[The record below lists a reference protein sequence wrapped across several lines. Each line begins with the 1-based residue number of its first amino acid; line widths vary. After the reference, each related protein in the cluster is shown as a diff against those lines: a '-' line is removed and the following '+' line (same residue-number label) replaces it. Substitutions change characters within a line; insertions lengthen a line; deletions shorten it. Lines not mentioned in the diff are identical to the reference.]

1 MSVDHFKKIKKELPI
16 LIIIFLVLI
25 NLALA
30 NDASEYEKSVAEI
43 GKQIEEVSR
52 NLNANKTLLK
62 TQQDEL
68 LEIEQE
74 ISILGKQLQ
83 STKQK
88 ISEQKRQ
95 GDQLFDQIEVA
106 RETQK
111 DDLQALSRLLVSR
124 YTDGKTN
131 YIKMLLNQENPYA
144 VGRLN
149 NYYEYFAEA
158 RQEKIIKLREKL
170 SQLKSLEEQHNVVLA
185 ELEQTQIEQKNQQQ
199 SLDKSKLA
207 RQENVNSLNAKVAT
221 SSEQLDKLKQDRS
234 RLNALLKEIALQ
246 AERLKKLEEQRLA
259 EEKKRA
265 EELAKTN
272 QTEVKPVVRQL
283 VQGGFI
289 KQKGRLTY
297 PVQGNVKTKYNARL
311 PESGMRSEGVFFD
324 TNGSVS
330 VKSIFRGRVLFAD
343 FLKGYGLLLIIDHGD
358 NHISLYGHNE
368 LLYKKVGDA
377 VETNEV
383 IAKTGVTGGLKS
395 HGLYFEVRN
404 SATPVD
410 PSKWWQ

>member
-1 MSVDHFKKIKKELPI
+1 M
-16 LIIIFLVLI
+16 LI

-83 STKQK
+83 STEQK

-106 RETQK
+106 RKTQK

-246 AERLKKLEEQRLA
+246 AERLKKLEEQRL
-259 EEKKRA
+259 
-265 EELAKTN
+265 
-272 QTEVKPVVRQL
+272 
-283 VQGGFI
+283 
-289 KQKGRLTY
+289 
-297 PVQGNVKTKYNARL
+297 
-311 PESGMRSEGVFFD
+311 S
-324 TNGSVS
+324 
-330 VKSIFRGRVLFAD
+330 
-343 FLKGYGLLLIIDHGD
+343 LI
-358 NHISLYGHNE
+358 HI
-368 LLYKKVGDA
+368 
-377 VETNEV
+377 
-383 IAKTGVTGGLKS
+383 
-395 HGLYFEVRN
+395 
-404 SATPVD
+404 
-410 PSKWWQ
+410 

>member
-83 STKQK
+83 STEQK

>member
-1 MSVDHFKKIKKELPI
+1 MFIGQAI
-16 LIIIFLVLI
+16 
-25 NLALA
+25 A
-30 NDASEYEKSVAEI
+30 NDASEYEKNVAEI
-43 GKQIEEVSR
+43 GKQIEQVSR

-74 ISILGKQLQ
+74 ISLLGKQLQ
-83 STKQK
+83 STEQK
-88 ISEQKRQ
+88 ISEQERQ
-95 GDQLFDQIEVA
+95 GDQLLGQIETA

-158 RQEKIIKLREKL
+158 RQEKIIKLRDKL
-170 SQLKSLEEQHNVVLA
+170 SQLKSLEEQHNLVMT
-185 ELEQTQIEQKNQQQ
+185 ELELAQAAQKNQQQ

-207 RQENVNSLNAKVAT
+207 RQESVNNLNAKVAT
-221 SSEQLDKLKQDRS
+221 SSEQLEKLKQDRS
-234 RLNALLKEIALQ
+234 RLNTLLKEIALQ
-246 AERLKKLEEQRLA
+246 AERLKKIEEQRLA

-330 VKSIFRGRVLFAD
+330 VKSIFRVRVLFAD

-377 VETNEV
+377 VDTNEV

>member
-1 MSVDHFKKIKKELPI
+1 M
-16 LIIIFLVLI
+16 LI

-83 STKQK
+83 STEQK